1 MKKGDYILIVLL
13 FLASIGSF
21 FFMCI
26 QPSPAQKTA
35 IVKVDGKVIKE
46 IPFLKE
52 NVGKRF
58 VIESKYGRNV
68 IEMEMDRVH
77 VIEADCPDKLDVKQG
92 YIEREGEMIVC
103 LPNRMTIEIQEEK
116 DDLDAVVH

>member
-13 FLASIGSF
+13 ILVSVGSF
-21 FFMCI
+21 FFMWI
-26 QPSPAQKTA
+26 PPSGAGKTA
-35 IVKVDGKVIKE
+35 IVKVDGQIVKE
-46 IPFLKE
+46 IPFTQE
-52 NVGKRF
+52 NVGKHF

-68 IEMEMDRVH
+68 VEMEADRVH

-103 LPNRMTIEIQEEK
+103 LPNRMTIEIREDK

>member
-13 FLASIGSF
+13 ILVSVGSF
-21 FFMCI
+21 FFMRA
-26 QPSPAQKTA
+26 PSPGAKKTA
-35 IVKVDGKVIKE
+35 IVKVDGKIVKE
-46 IPFLKE
+46 IPFTRE
-52 NVGKRF
+52 NVGKLF

-68 IEMEMDRVH
+68 IEMEADRVH

-103 LPNRMTIEIQEEK
+103 LPNRMTIEIREEK
-116 DDLDAVVH
+116 DDLDAVVR

>member
-13 FLASIGSF
+13 ILVSVGSF
-21 FFMCI
+21 FFMRI
-26 QPSPAQKTA
+26 PSSGAAKTA
-35 IVKVDGKVIKE
+35 IVKVDGQVVKE
-46 IPFLKE
+46 IPFTQE
-52 NVGKRF
+52 NVGKHF

-68 IEMEMDRVH
+68 VEMEADRVH

-103 LPNRMTIEIQEEK
+103 LPNRMTIEIREDK

>member
-13 FLASIGSF
+13 ILVSVGSF
-21 FFMCI
+21 FFMRI
-26 QPSPAQKTA
+26 PSSGTGKTA
-35 IVKVDGKVIKE
+35 IVKVDGQIVKE
-46 IPFLKE
+46 IPFTQE
-52 NVGKRF
+52 NVGKHF

-68 IEMEMDRVH
+68 VEMEADRVH

-92 YIEREGEMIVC
+92 YIEREGQMIVC
-103 LPNRMTIEIQEEK
+103 LPNRMTIEIREDK

>member
-13 FLASIGSF
+13 ILVSVGSF
-21 FFMCI
+21 FFMRM
-26 QPSPAQKTA
+26 PSSGAGKTA
-35 IVKVDGKVIKE
+35 IVKVDGQIVKE
-46 IPFLKE
+46 IPFTQE
-52 NVGKRF
+52 NVGKHF

-68 IEMEMDRVH
+68 VEMEADRVH

-103 LPNRMTIEIQEEK
+103 LPNRMTIEIREDK

>member
-13 FLASIGSF
+13 ILVSVGSF
-21 FFMCI
+21 FFMRI
-26 QPSPAQKTA
+26 PSSGAEKTA
-35 IVKVDGKVIKE
+35 IVKVDGQIVKE
-46 IPFLKE
+46 IPFTQE
-52 NVGKRF
+52 NVGKHF

-68 IEMEMDRVH
+68 VEMEADRVH

-92 YIEREGEMIVC
+92 YIEREGQMIVC
-103 LPNRMTIEIQEEK
+103 LPNRMTIEIREDK